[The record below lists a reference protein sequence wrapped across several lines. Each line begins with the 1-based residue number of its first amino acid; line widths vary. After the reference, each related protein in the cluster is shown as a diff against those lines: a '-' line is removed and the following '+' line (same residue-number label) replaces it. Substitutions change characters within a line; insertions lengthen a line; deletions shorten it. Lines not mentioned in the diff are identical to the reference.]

1 MGQSKKRMTA
11 DQVLVEEGERRNMT
25 RLQLSFWRQKD
36 NMAWYVVAY
45 HNMGQYERLILDTDS
60 GTDLNTT
67 IS

>member
-1 MGQSKKRMTA
+1 MVWSEQ
-11 DQVLVEEGERRNMT
+11 EEDDSRSSLGRGGREE
-25 RLQLSFWRQKD
+25 RLQLSFWGQKD
-36 NMAWYVVAY
+36 NMAWYVEAY